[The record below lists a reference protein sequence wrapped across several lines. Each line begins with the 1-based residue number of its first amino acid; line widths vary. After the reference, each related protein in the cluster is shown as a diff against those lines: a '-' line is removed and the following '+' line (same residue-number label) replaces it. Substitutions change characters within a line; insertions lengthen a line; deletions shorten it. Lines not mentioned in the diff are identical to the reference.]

1 MTLLFQ
7 PKITLQVPA
16 KVNPQIRV
24 GPLREDGYHD
34 ITLAYQAI
42 SLYDILTISQNP
54 EGPTMNVTG
63 MDSDLVPADSGNL
76 VIKAASLLGSHVGVE
91 PMLHFELAK
100 CIPSEAGLGGGS
112 ADAAA
117 ALVGC
122 NILWGSKV
130 NDDDLMEL
138 GAQIGEDVPFFIKGM
153 MAIGLGH
160 KQPLISLEV
169 ADHKWIWVLAVPFR
183 GLSTKAVFQEH
194 DKDLGGSLS
203 EEEEKYSCRRKGC
216 IDVAWG
222 TSSPTELLPSL
233 VNDLEMPSTRLL
245 PDIGIALEAGRSH
258 GAAASLMSGSG
269 STCAFLAKDETHAMH
284 LKKELEKTNI
294 FTEVMIASG
303 PVEGVRVIQ
312 N

>member
-1 MTLLFQ
+1 MTLIPL
-7 PKITLQVPA
+7 KITLQVPA
-16 KVNPQIRV
+16 KINPQIRV

-42 SLYDILTISQNP
+42 SLFDTLTISQNP

-63 MDSDLVPADSGNL
+63 MDSDRVPADNRNL
-76 VIKAASLLGSHVGVE
+76 VIKAASHLGKHVGVE
-91 PMLHFELAK
+91 PSFHFELAK

-138 GAQIGEDVPFFIKGM
+138 GAQIGEDVPFLIKGM

-160 KQPLISLEV
+160 KQPLVSLEV

-194 DKDLGGSLS
+194 DKVLAGTLS
-203 EEEEKYSCRRKGC
+203 EEEEKYLRRRQGC

-222 TSSPTELLPSL
+222 TISPTELLPFL
-233 VNDLEMPSTRLL
+233 VNDLELPSTRLL
-245 PDIGIALEAGRSH
+245 PDIGIALEAGRCH
-258 GAAASLMSGSG
+258 GAIASLMSGSG
-269 STCAFLAKDETHAMH
+269 STCAFLAKDEAHAMQ
-284 LKKELEKTNI
+284 LKTELQKETI
-294 FTEVMIASG
+294 FREIVIASG
-303 PVEGVRVIQ
+303 PVEGVRVIKNQ
-312 N
+312 

>member
-1 MTLLFQ
+1 MTITF
-7 PKITLQVPA
+7 PSKITLQVPA
-16 KVNPQIRV
+16 KINPQIRV

-42 SLYDILTISQNP
+42 SLYDTLTISYNP

-63 MDSDLVPADSGNL
+63 MDSDRVPADCRNL
-76 VIKAASLLGSHVGVE
+76 VIKAAFLLGSHVGIE
-91 PMLHFELAK
+91 PRLHFELAK

-122 NILWGSKV
+122 NIMWRSKV
-130 NDDDLMEL
+130 NDDELMEL

-160 KQPLISLEV
+160 KQPLLSLGV
-169 ADHKWIWVLAVPFR
+169 ADFKWIWVLAVPFR
-183 GLSTKAVFQEH
+183 GLSTKAVFQEY
-194 DKDLGGSLS
+194 DRILTGSLP
-203 EEEEKYSCRRKGC
+203 EEEAKYLRRRQGC

-222 TSSPTELLPSL
+222 TRSPTELLASL
-233 VNDLEMPSTRLL
+233 VNDLELPSTRLL
-245 PDIGIALEAGRSH
+245 SDIGIALETGRSH
-258 GAAASLMSGSG
+258 DAVASLMSGSG
-269 STCAFLAKDETHAMH
+269 STCAFLAKDESHAMH
-284 LKKELEKTNI
+284 LKKKLEKENI
-294 FTEVMIASG
+294 FREVLIASG
-303 PVEGVRVIQ
+303 PVEGARVIE

>member
-1 MTLLFQ
+1 MTSS
-7 PKITLQVPA
+7 PSKITLQVPA
-16 KVNPQIRV
+16 KINPQIRV

-42 SLYDILTISQNP
+42 SLFDTLIISQSP

-63 MDSDLVPADSGNL
+63 MDSDRVPADGQNL
-76 VIKAASLLGSHVGVE
+76 VIKAASLLGKNVRLE
-91 PMLHFELAK
+91 PCFHFELAK

-130 NDDDLMEL
+130 SDDDLMEL

-160 KQPLISLEV
+160 KKPLISLEV
-169 ADHKWIWVLAVPFR
+169 ADYKWIWVLAVPFR
-183 GLSTKAVFQEH
+183 GLSTKAVFQMY
-194 DKDLGGSLS
+194 DQMLTGSLS
-203 EEEEKYSCRRKGC
+203 EEEKKYFHRRQGC
-216 IDVAWG
+216 IDVTWG
-222 TSSPTELLPSL
+222 TSSPTELLHSL
-233 VNDLEMPSTRLL
+233 VNDLELPSTRLL

-258 GAAASLMSGSG
+258 GAVASLMSGSG
-269 STCAFLAKDETHAMH
+269 STCAFLAQDEAHAMH
-284 LKKELEKTNI
+284 LKTELQKENI
-294 FTEVMIASG
+294 FREVLIASG
-303 PVEGVRVIQ
+303 PVKGVRVCKIS
-312 N
+312 